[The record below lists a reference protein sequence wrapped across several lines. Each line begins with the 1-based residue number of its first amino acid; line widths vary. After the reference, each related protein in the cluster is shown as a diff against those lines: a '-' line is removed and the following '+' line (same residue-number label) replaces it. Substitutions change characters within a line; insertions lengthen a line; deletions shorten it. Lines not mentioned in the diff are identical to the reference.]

1 MTTKPRVRI
10 PADGGKPRVRLAP
23 GQTMDGLINIASG
36 LGLGKGKRDYN
47 RFVHGQLLGY
57 AELEAAYQTNWIARQ
72 IVDIPADDMTR
83 EWRTIKCQAADDVR
97 QEEDRLNLQASVN
110 EALSWSRLYGGA
122 AILPLTNQDLE
133 KPFRPDLIKK
143 GEVQR
148 LMVFDR
154 WDLIPHAINTWDVL
168 ADNYLQPE
176 FYTLYQGS
184 QKIHWTHFIR
194 FVGSKLPRRQRV
206 LLQGWGDSQLRR
218 CLEDIK
224 DTVSAKDGIAELMQ
238 SANVDVITR
247 EGLSE
252 DLSTDQEEAIIKRYT
267 LFDQMKS
274 IINTALLDS
283 EEKLDRLTLNMS
295 GIAPVL
301 ETLMVWIAGA
311 ADIPVTRLFGQ
322 SAAGLN
328 ATGEGD
334 LKNYYDSIRS
344 QQTSQLGRPMAMLDT
359 IMVRSALGTMPSDYN
374 YDWNRL
380 YQPNRKEEAEAK
392 KIEAETDVI
401 LLDAGVIGRSH
412 SMRRVESDEL
422 YQYKDG
428 VIDEIEASENLGLG
442 PVEKPANE
450 NDEQFTL

>member
-1 MTTKPRVRI
+1 MKKTRI
-10 PADGGKPRVRLAP
+10 RPLRPA
-23 GQTMDGLINIASG
+23 TNDGLVNVVSG
-36 LGLGKGKRDYN
+36 LGTGKGKRA
-47 RFVHGQLLGY
+47 HGHFQLDNMFNY
-57 AELEAAYQTNWIARQ
+57 QQWEAAYQTNWIARQ

-83 EWRTIKCQAADDVR
+83 EWRTIKCQDADVIR
-97 QEEDRLNLQASVN
+97 QEEDRLSLQSCVN

-122 AILPLTNQDLE
+122 AILALTNQDFE
-133 KPFRPDLIKK
+133 KPFDPNRVGK

-154 WDLIPHAINTWDVL
+154 WDLIPHSINTWNVL

-176 FYTLYQGS
+176 FYTLYQGG

-194 FVGSKLPRRQRV
+194 FVGAKLPRRQRV
-206 LLQGWGDSQLRR
+206 LLQGWGDSELRK

-247 EGLSE
+247 QGLSE
-252 DLSTDQEEAIIKRYT
+252 ELTTDQEEKIIQRYT

-274 IINTALLDS
+274 IINTALLDG

-301 ETLMVWIAGA
+301 DTFMVWISGA
-311 ADIPVTRLFGQ
+311 ADIPVTRLFGR

-344 QQTSQLGRPMAMLDT
+344 RQTSQLDRPMAMLDA
-359 IMVRSALGTMPSDYN
+359 IVVRSAVGSMPDDYN

-380 YQPNRKEEAEAK
+380 TQPNRKEDADAK
-392 KIEAETDVI
+392 KIEAETNQI
-401 LLDAGVIGRSH
+401 YLDMGVVGRSQV
-412 SMRRVESDEL
+412 MRNLEADDQ
-422 YQYKDG
+422 YQYQEG
-428 VIDEIEASENLGLG
+428 EIDKIEKTEDLTLG
-442 PVEKPANE
+442 PVEPPKDGP
-450 NDEQFTL
+450 DGPQFTL

>member
-1 MTTKPRVRI
+1 MSTKPRVRI

-23 GQTMDGLINIASG
+23 GQTMDGLQNVVSG
-36 LGLGKGKRDYN
+36 LGTAASKRSHN

-57 AELEAAYQTNWIARQ
+57 AELEAAYQSNWIARQ

-83 EWRTIKCQAADDVR
+83 EWRTIKCQDADIIR
-97 QEEDRLNLQASVN
+97 QEEDRLSVQSAVN

-122 AILPLTNQDLE
+122 AILPITNQDFE
-133 KPFRPDLIKK
+133 KPFRPELIKK

-154 WDLIPHAINTWDVL
+154 WDLMPHSINTWDVL

-184 QKIHWTHFIR
+184 QKIHWSHFIR
-194 FVGSKLPRRQRV
+194 FTGAKLPRRQRV

-224 DTVSAKDGIAELMQ
+224 DTVAAKDGIAELMQ

-274 IINTALLDS
+274 IINTALLDGD
-283 EEKLDRLTLNMS
+283 EKWERVTLNLS
-295 GIAPVL
+295 GVAPVID
-301 ETLMVWIAGA
+301 TLMVWIAGA
-311 ADIPVTRLFGQ
+311 ADIPVTRLFGT
-322 SAAGLN
+322 SAKGLN

-334 LKNYYDSIRS
+334 LKNYYDGIRS
-344 QQTSQLGRPMAMLDT
+344 QQTSQLDRPMSALDQ
-359 IMVRSALGTMPSDYN
+359 IMVRSALGTMPDDYN
-374 YDWNRL
+374 YEWNRL
-380 YQPNRKEEAEAK
+380 TQPNHKEEAEAR
-392 KIEAETDVI
+392 KIEAETDII
-401 LLDAGVIGRSH
+401 LLDAGVVGRSH
-412 SMRRVESDEL
+412 VMRRLEADEV
-422 YQYKDG
+422 YQYQEG
-428 VIDEIEASENLGLG
+428 VIDKIEQSEDLTLGR
-442 PVEKPANE
+442 VERPE
-450 NDEQFTL
+450 GEDDEAFTL

>member
-1 MTTKPRVRI
+1 MKKPHIKLKPR
-10 PADGGKPRVRLAP
+10 P
-23 GQTMDGLINIASG
+23 TNDGLQNVVSG
-36 LGLGKGKRDYN
+36 LGMGKGKRDHN
-47 RFVHGQLLGY
+47 RFVYDGLFGY

-72 IVDIPADDMTR
+72 IVDVPADDMTR
-83 EWRTIKCQAADDVR
+83 EWRTVKCKEADTIR
-97 QEEDRLNLQASVN
+97 QEEDRLSAQHCVN

-122 AILPLTNQDLE
+122 VILPMTNQDLE
-133 KPFRPDLIKK
+133 KPFRPELIKR

-148 LMVFDR
+148 LLVFDR
-154 WDLIPHAINTWDVL
+154 WDLVPHSINTWDVL
-168 ADNYLQPE
+168 AENYLQPE

-184 QKIHWTHFIR
+184 QKIHWSHFIK
-194 FVGSKLPRRQRV
+194 FVGAKLPRRQRV
-206 LLQGWGDSQLRR
+206 VLQGWGDSELRK

-247 EGLSE
+247 DGLTE
-252 DLSTDQEEAIIKRYT
+252 DLTTDQEAKIIQRYT

-283 EEKLDRLTLNMS
+283 DEKLDRLTLNMS

-301 ETLMVWIAGA
+301 DTFMVWISGA

-328 ATGEGD
+328 ASGEGD
-334 LKNYYDSIRS
+334 LKNYYDGIRS
-344 QQTSQLGRPMAMLDT
+344 RQNSQLDRPMAKLDA
-359 IMVRSALGTMPSDYN
+359 IMVRSALGTMPDDYN

-380 YQPNRKEEAEAK
+380 YQPNRKEQAEAR

-401 LLDAGVIGRSH
+401 LLDAGVTGRSH
-412 SMRRVESDEL
+412 VMRRLEADEV
-422 YQYKDG
+422 YQYEDG
-428 VIDEIEASENLGLG
+428 VIEKIEASEDLTLGR
-442 PVEKPANE
+442 VERPEGGGNE
-450 NDEQFTL
+450 RFTF

>member
-1 MTTKPRVRI
+1 VTKPRIKLKV
-10 PADGGKPRVRLAP
+10 KPQETV
-23 GQTMDGLINIASG
+23 DGLVNIASG
-36 LGLGKGKRDYN
+36 LGLGRGKRDYN
-47 RFVHGQLLGY
+47 RFVADRLMGY
-57 AELEAAYQTNWIARQ
+57 AELEAAYNSNWIARQ

-83 EWRTIKCQAADDVR
+83 EWRTIKCQDADEIR
-97 QEEDRLNLQASVN
+97 KEEDRLSLQACVN
-110 EALSWSRLYGGA
+110 EALSWSRLYGGG
-122 AILPLTNQDLE
+122 AILPITNQDFE
-133 KPFRPDLIKK
+133 KPFRPELIRK
-143 GEVQR
+143 GDVQR

-194 FVGSKLPRRQRV
+194 FVGAKVPRRQRV

-224 DTVSAKDGIAELMQ
+224 DTVAAKDGIAELMQ

-252 DLSTDQEEAIIKRYT
+252 DLTSDQEDEIIKRYT

-274 IINTALLDS
+274 ILHTALLDS
-283 EEKLDRLTLNMS
+283 EEKLDRLTLNLS
-295 GIAPVL
+295 GVAPVI
-301 ETLMVWIAGA
+301 ETLMVWISGA
-311 ADIPVTRLFGQ
+311 ADIPVTRLFGR

-344 QQTSQLGRPMAMLDT
+344 QQTSQLDRPMAKLDE
-359 IMVRSALGTMPSDYN
+359 IMVRSALGNMPDDYN

-380 YQPNRKEEAEAK
+380 TQPNHKEEAEAR

-401 LLDAGVIGRSH
+401 LLDAGVVGRSQV
-412 SMRRVESDEL
+412 MRRLESDEV
-422 YQYKDG
+422 YQYEEG
-428 VIDEIEASENLGLG
+428 VIDKIEQSEDLSLG
-442 PVEKPANE
+442 PVDRPSGGSGD
-450 NDEQFTL
+450 DEDGDERFTL

>member
-1 MTTKPRVRI
+1 MTQKPRY
-10 PADGGKPRVRLAP
+10 KL
-23 GQTMDGLINIASG
+23 TTDGLVNIVSG
-36 LGLGKGKRDYN
+36 LGTGKGKRDHN
-47 RFVHGQLLGY
+47 RFVAGQLLGY
-57 AELEAAYQTNWIARQ
+57 QELEAAYQTNWIARQ

-83 EWRTIKCQAADDVR
+83 EWRTIKCQAADDIR
-97 QEEDRLNLQASVN
+97 QEEDRLNLQACVN

-133 KPFRPDLIKK
+133 RPFQPEAIGR
-143 GEVQR
+143 GGVQR

-168 ADNYLQPE
+168 AENYLQPE

-194 FVGSKLPRRQRV
+194 FVGAKLPRRQRV

-224 DTVSAKDGIAELMQ
+224 DTVAAKDGIAELMQ
-238 SANVDVITR
+238 SANIDVITR

-252 DLSTDQEEAIIKRYT
+252 DLSTDQEDAIIKRYT

-274 IINTALLDS
+274 IINTALLDGD
-283 EEKLDRLTLNMS
+283 EKYDRVTLNLS
-295 GIAPVL
+295 GVAPVID
-301 ETLMVWIAGA
+301 TLMVWIAGA
-311 ADIPVTRLFGQ
+311 ADIPVTRLFGT
-322 SAAGLN
+322 SAKGLN

-344 QQTSQLGRPMAMLDT
+344 QQTSQLDRPMAMLDA
-359 IMVRSALGTMPSDYN
+359 IMVRSAVGSMPADYN

-380 YQPNRKEEAEAK
+380 TQPNRKEEAEAK

-401 LLDAGVIGRSH
+401 LLDAGVVGRGQV
-412 SMRRVESDEL
+412 MRRLEADEV
-422 YQYKDG
+422 YQYQDG
-428 VIDEIEASENLGLG
+428 VIDQIEASEDLSLGSVER
-442 PVEKPANE
+442 PV
-450 NDEQFTL
+450 DEDEDDERVAR

>member
-1 MTTKPRVRI
+1 
-10 PADGGKPRVRLAP
+10 
-23 GQTMDGLINIASG
+23 MDGLVNVVSG
-36 LGLGKGKRDYN
+36 LGTAASKRSHN
-47 RFVHGQLLGY
+47 QFVHTNIFGY
-57 AELEAAYQTNWIARQ
+57 RELEAAYQSNWIARQ

-83 EWRTIKCQAADDVR
+83 EWRTIKCQDADEIR
-97 QEEDRLNLQASVN
+97 KEEDRLNVQSCVN
-110 EALSWSRLYGGA
+110 EAITWSRLYGGS
-122 AILPLTNQDLE
+122 AILPITNQDFE
-133 KPFRPDLIKK
+133 KPFRPELIKK

-194 FVGSKLPRRQRV
+194 FVGAKLPRRQRV

-224 DTVSAKDGIAELMQ
+224 DTVAAKDGIAELMQ

-274 IINTALLDS
+274 IINTALLDGD
-283 EEKLDRLTLNMS
+283 EKWERVTLNLS
-295 GIAPVL
+295 GVAPVID
-301 ETLMVWIAGA
+301 TLMVWIAGA
-311 ADIPVTRLFGQ
+311 ADIPVTRLFGT
-322 SAAGLN
+322 SAKGLN

-344 QQTSQLGRPMAMLDT
+344 QQTSQLDRPMARLDE
-359 IMVRSALGTMPSDYN
+359 IMVRSALGNMPDDYN
-374 YDWNRL
+374 YEWNRL
-380 YQPNRKEEAEAK
+380 TQPNRKEEAEAR
-392 KIEAETDVI
+392 KIEAETDII
-401 LLDAGVIGRSH
+401 LLDAGVVGRSH
-412 SMRRVESDEL
+412 VMRRLEADEA
-422 YQYKDG
+422 YQYQEG
-428 VIDEIEASENLGLG
+428 VIDQIEASEDLSLGA
-442 PVEKPANE
+442 VERPE
-450 NDEQFTL
+450 GDDDEAFTF

>member
-10 PADGGKPRVRLAP
+10 PADGGKPRVRLSP

-36 LGLGKGKRDYN
+36 LGLGKGKRDHN

-83 EWRTIKCQAADDVR
+83 EWRTIKCQAADEIR
-97 QEEDRLNLQASVN
+97 QEEDRLGLQASVN

-122 AILPLTNQDLE
+122 AILPLTNQDFE
-133 KPFRPDLIKK
+133 KPFRPELIKK

-154 WDLIPHAINTWDVL
+154 WDLIPHAINTWNVL
-168 ADNYLQPE
+168 AENYLQPE

-194 FVGSKLPRRQRV
+194 FVGAKLPRRQRV

-224 DTVSAKDGIAELMQ
+224 DTVAAKDGIAELMQ

-252 DLSTDQEEAIIKRYT
+252 DLTTDQEAAIIKRYT
-267 LFDQMKS
+267 IFDQMKS
-274 IINTALLDS
+274 IINTALLDGD
-283 EEKLDRLTLNMS
+283 EKYDRVTLNLS
-295 GIAPVL
+295 GVAPVI
-301 ETLMVWIAGA
+301 ETLMVWISGA
-311 ADIPVTRLFGQ
+311 ADIPVTRLFGT
-322 SAAGLN
+322 SAKGLN

-344 QQTSQLGRPMAMLDT
+344 QQTSQLDRPMRVLDA
-359 IMVRSALGTMPSDYN
+359 IMVRSALGTMPEDYN

-380 YQPNRKEEAEAK
+380 TQPNHKEEAEAR
-392 KIEAETDVI
+392 KIEAETDTI
-401 LLDAGVIGRSH
+401 LLDAGVVGRAQV
-412 SMRRVESDEL
+412 MRRLEADEV
-422 YQYKDG
+422 YQYEEG
-428 VIDEIEASENLGLG
+428 VIERIEQTEDLSLG
-442 PVEKPANE
+442 PVEQPE
-450 NDEQFTL
+450 REDEFEL

>member
-1 MTTKPRVRI
+1 MKKPHI
-10 PADGGKPRVRLAP
+10 KLKP
-23 GQTMDGLINIASG
+23 QTSDGLKNVVSG
-36 LGLGKGKRDYN
+36 LGMGKGKRDHN
-47 RFVHGQLLGY
+47 RFVYDSLFGY
-57 AELEAAYQTNWIARQ
+57 AELEAAYQSNWIARQ

-83 EWRTIKCQAADDVR
+83 EWRTIKCQEADKIR
-97 QEEDRLNLQASVN
+97 QEEDRLSLQHCVN

-122 AILPLTNQDLE
+122 VILPLTNQDFE
-133 KPFRPDLIKK
+133 KPFSPERIRA

-154 WDLIPHAINTWDVL
+154 WDLIPHSINTWDVL
-168 ADNYLQPE
+168 AENYLQPE

-184 QKIHWTHFIR
+184 QQIHWTHFIR
-194 FVGSKLPRRQRV
+194 FIGAKLPRRQRV
-206 LLQGWGDSQLRR
+206 LLQGWGDSELRK

-247 EGLSE
+247 EGLTD
-252 DLSTDQEEAIIKRYT
+252 DLTTDQEEKIIQRYR

-274 IINTALLDS
+274 IINTALLD
-283 EEKLDRLTLNMS
+283 EGEKLDRLTLNMS

-301 ETLMVWIAGA
+301 DTFMVWISGA

-334 LKNYYDSIRS
+334 LKNYYDGIRS
-344 QQTSQLGRPMAMLDT
+344 RQNSQMDRPMAQLDA
-359 IMVRSALGTMPSDYN
+359 ILVRSALGAMPDDYN

-380 YQPNRKEEAEAK
+380 YQPNRKEQAEAQ

-401 LLDAGVIGRSH
+401 LLDAGVVGRSQI
-412 SMRRVESDEL
+412 MRRLEADEV
-422 YQYKDG
+422 YQYDDG
-428 VIDEIEASENLGLG
+428 VIDKIEASEDLSLGAADRPEG
-442 PVEKPANE
+442 ER
-450 NDEQFTL
+450 DEQFQF

>member
-1 MTTKPRVRI
+1 MTQKPRY
-10 PADGGKPRVRLAP
+10 KL
-23 GQTMDGLINIASG
+23 TTDGLVNIVSG
-36 LGLGKGKRDYN
+36 LGTGKGKRDYN
-47 RFVHGQLLGY
+47 RFVADQLLGY
-57 AELEAAYQTNWIARQ
+57 QELEAAYQTNWIARQ

-83 EWRTIKCQAADDVR
+83 EWRTIKCQAADEIR
-97 QEEDRLNLQASVN
+97 MEEDRLNLQSVVN

-122 AILPLTNQDLE
+122 AILPLTNQDME
-133 KPFRPDLIKK
+133 RPFQPEAIGR
-143 GEVQR
+143 GGVQR

-168 ADNYLQPE
+168 AENYLQPE

-224 DTVSAKDGIAELMQ
+224 DTVAAKDGIAELMQ
-238 SANVDVITR
+238 SANIDVITR

-252 DLSTDQEEAIIKRYT
+252 ELSTDQEGEIIARYT

-274 IINTALLDS
+274 IINTALLDGD
-283 EEKLDRLTLNMS
+283 EKYDRVTLNLS
-295 GIAPVL
+295 GVAPVID
-301 ETLMVWIAGA
+301 TLMVWIAGA
-311 ADIPVTRLFGQ
+311 ADIPVTRLFGT
-322 SAAGLN
+322 SAKGLN

-344 QQTSQLGRPMAMLDT
+344 QQTSQLDRPMAMLDA
-359 IMVRSALGTMPSDYN
+359 IMVRSALGNMPADYN

-380 YQPNRKEEAEAK
+380 AQPNRKDEAEAR

-401 LLDAGVIGRSH
+401 LLDAGAVGRAQV
-412 SMRRVESDEL
+412 MRRLEADEV
-422 YQYKDG
+422 YQYQDG
-428 VIDEIEASENLGLG
+428 VIDGIEASEDLSLG
-442 PVEKPANE
+442 PVEKPE
-450 NDEQFTL
+450 GEGDDDEQPAI

>member
-1 MTTKPRVRI
+1 MTKPHI
-10 PADGGKPRVRLAP
+10 KLKLPK
-23 GQTMDGLINIASG
+23 TTDGLVNIASG

-47 RFVHGQLLGY
+47 RFVADRLMGY

-83 EWRTIKCQAADDVR
+83 EWRTIKCQAADAIR

-122 AILPLTNQDLE
+122 AILPLTNQDFE
-133 KPFRPDLIKK
+133 KPFRPELIKK

-154 WDLIPHAINTWDVL
+154 WDLIPHSINTWDVL

-176 FYTLYQGS
+176 YYTLYQGS
-184 QKIHWTHFIR
+184 QRIHWTHFVR

-224 DTVSAKDGIAELMQ
+224 DTVAAKDGISELMQ

-247 EGLSE
+247 EGLAE
-252 DLSTDQEEAIIKRYT
+252 DLSTDQEAEIIKRYT

-311 ADIPVTRLFGQ
+311 ADIPVTRLFGR

-334 LKNYYDSIRS
+334 LKNYYDGIRS
-344 QQTSQLGRPMAMLDT
+344 QQTSQLDRPMSVLDA
-359 IMVRSALGTMPSDYN
+359 IMVRSALGNMPDDYN

-380 YQPNRKEEAEAK
+380 TQPNHKEEAEAR

-401 LLDAGVIGRSH
+401 LLDAGVVGRAQV
-412 SMRRVESDEL
+412 MRRLEADEV
-422 YQYKDG
+422 YQYEEG
-428 VIDEIEASENLGLG
+428 VIEKIEQTEDLTLAAVDRPDDRTEDEDG
-442 PVEKPANE
+442 
-450 NDEQFTL
+450 DERFTL

>member
-1 MTTKPRVRI
+1 MSKPHIKLKLLKTT
-10 PADGGKPRVRLAP
+10 
-23 GQTMDGLINIASG
+23 DGLENVMSG
-36 LGLGKGKRDYN
+36 LGTGKGKRDHN
-47 RFVHGQLLGY
+47 RFVYGNLLGY
-57 AELEAAYQTNWIARQ
+57 AELQAAYETNWIARK
-72 IVDIPADDMTR
+72 IVDIPADDATR
-83 EWRTIKCQAADDVR
+83 EWRTIKCQDADIIR
-97 QEEDRLNLQASVN
+97 QEEDRLDLRSCVN
-110 EALSWSRLYGGA
+110 EALSWSRLFGGS
-122 AILPLTNQDLE
+122 AILPITNQDFE
-133 KPFRPDLIKK
+133 RPFNANLIKK

-194 FVGSKLPRRQRV
+194 FIGSKLPRRQRV
-206 LLQGWGDSQLRR
+206 LLQGWGDSELRR

-238 SANVDVITR
+238 SANLDVITR

-252 DLSTDQEEAIIKRYT
+252 ELSTDQESAIIARYT

-283 EEKLDRLTLNMS
+283 DEKLDRLTLNMS

-301 ETLMVWIAGA
+301 ETFMVWISGA
-311 ADIPVTRLFGQ
+311 ASIPVTRMFGQ
-322 SAAGLN
+322 AAAGLN

-334 LKNYYDSIRS
+334 LKNYYDDIRAM
-344 QQTSQLGRPMAMLDT
+344 QTSRIDRPMARLDA
-359 IMVRSALGTMPSDYN
+359 IMVRSALGTMPEDYN

-380 YQPNRKEEAEAK
+380 FQPNRKEEAEAAK
-392 KIEAETDVI
+392 TEAETDVI
-401 LLDAGVIGRSH
+401 LLDAGVVGRGQV
-412 SMRRVESDEL
+412 MRRLQSDEV
-422 YQYKDG
+422 YQYD
-428 VIDEIEASENLGLG
+428 DEMIERIEQTEDLSLG
-442 PVEKPANE
+442 PVDKPEGE
-450 NDEQFTL
+450 NNDDFAL